1 MPKNQSQPLLELD
14 SPWYFEPGVIRV
26 FPAEGVTSEELRS
39 QVHRNMASRPYIFEN
54 TQERRLHFTQ
64 CTTQSVMYL
73 GDPDALISAY
83 TRKMMSFLLFN
94 SNPTEILM
102 IGLGGGSLA
111 KFCYRHLPNS
121 RITVVE
127 INKDVIALRDHFFV
141 PKDDD
146 RFRVIHDDGA
156 RYVET
161 LKHKVDVV
169 LVDAFDAEGIAASL
183 PQSQFYL
190 RAAAQL
196 TRRGVLVMNFSG
208 DGERYVDNVRASR
221 EAFRNHVVLVPV
233 LADEN
238 LLLFARR
245 RALPQTI
252 TDDLEREAN
261 RLQSRLQLEFPRY
274 LRRICQGYSLK
285 NANKEGVYTG

>member
-1 MPKNQSQPLLELD
+1 MPTNQPQILLELD
-14 SPWYFEPGVIRV
+14 SPWFFEPGVIRV
-26 FPAEGVTSEELRS
+26 FPTEGVTGEELRS
-39 QVHRNMASRPYIFEN
+39 QVYRDMASRPYIFEN
-54 TQERRLHFTQ
+54 TLERRLHFTQ
-64 CTTQSVMYL
+64 CSTQSVMHL
-73 GDPDALISAY
+73 KDPDALITAY

-94 SNPTEILM
+94 SNPKEILM

-127 INKDVIALRDHFFV
+127 INKDVMALRDHFFI

-183 PQSQFYL
+183 PQTKFYL

-221 EAFRNHVVLVPV
+221 EAFRDHVVLVPV
-233 LADEN
+233 QSDEN

-261 RLQSRLQLEFPRY
+261 RLQSRLRLEFPRY
-274 LRRICQGYSLK
+274 LRRICQGYSLT
-285 NANKEGVYTG
+285 NAKKEPRYSG

>member
-1 MPKNQSQPLLELD
+1 MPKNQPQILLELD
-14 SPWYFEPGVIRV
+14 SPWFFEPGVTRV
-26 FPAEGVTSEELRS
+26 FPTEGSPARLRS
-39 QVHRNMASRPYIFEN
+39 QVYSDKASRPYIFEN

-64 CTTQSVMYL
+64 YSTQSIMHL
-73 GDPDALISAY
+73 QDPDALITPY

-156 RYVET
+156 RYMET

-221 EAFRNHVVLVPV
+221 EAFHNHVVLVPV

-245 RALPQTI
+245 QALPQTI
-252 TDDLEREAN
+252 ADDLEREAN

-274 LRRICQGYSLK
+274 WRRICQGIH
-285 NANKEGVYTG
+285 